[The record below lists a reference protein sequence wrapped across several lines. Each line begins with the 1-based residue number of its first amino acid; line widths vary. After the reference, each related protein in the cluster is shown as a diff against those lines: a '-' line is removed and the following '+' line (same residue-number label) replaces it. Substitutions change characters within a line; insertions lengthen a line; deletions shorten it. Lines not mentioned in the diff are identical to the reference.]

1 MRKREFCE
9 ALLENKTAPAVL
21 MLSFEHPAQVQSYH
35 LTSSL
40 QGMFSSPLQDTDI
53 SFTG

>member
-1 MRKREFCE
+1 MRKRQFSE
-9 ALLENKTAPAVL
+9 ALLVNETVPAVL
-21 MLSFEHPAQVQSYH
+21 MLSFEHLAQVRGYH